1 MAGFNYWWLIVAYG
15 AFYFFASHT
24 LHVSTGL
31 GFGLEHSTHQMLGLG
46 LMIAGIVG
54 SDKYG

>member
-15 AFYFFASHT
+15 AFYFFAPHT

-46 LMIAGIVG
+46 MMGLRHAI
-54 SDKYG
+54 SKKE